1 VSPEPSTLVLVHG
14 AGHTSLVWRA
24 AQDQLRHPSLAV
36 DLPGRRN
43 RPGDLT
49 RLTIA
54 EAVESVAADLDQAE
68 GTMILVGHSCG
79 GVILPALAARLDGR
93 VNHLVFV
100 AGLCA
105 PHGEAVVDSVHP
117 DGRAAIEARLADM
130 RDRYG
135 SRTFQLDRLDRDA
148 PGTDDVKLAMPIESY
163 NFMLQTVSWD
173 GVPASLARTF
183 VRCLRDQI
191 QSPQLQAKLIA
202 NCDASTVIDIDAG
215 HTPALDDPA
224 ALAAV
229 LDRIA
234 DESAAHTGAER

>member
-1 VSPEPSTLVLVHG
+1 VNSGASTLVLVHG

-24 AQDQLRHPSLAV
+24 VQDHLLHPSLAV

-54 EAVESVAADLDQAE
+54 EAVESAAADLDQTE
-68 GTMILVGHSCG
+68 GRVILVGHSCG
-79 GVILPALAARLDGR
+79 GVTLPALAARLNGR

-105 PHGEAVVDSVHP
+105 RHGAAVVDSVRP

-135 SRTFQLDRLDRDA
+135 NHTFQLDRLDPDGR
-148 PGTDDVKLAMPIESY
+148 GTDDVKLAMSIESY
-163 NFMLQTVSWD
+163 NFMLQTVSWE
-173 GVPASLARTF
+173 GVPASLGRTF

-191 QSPQLQAKLIA
+191 QSPELQAQLIA
-202 NCDASTVIDIDAG
+202 NCDASAVIDIDAG
-215 HTPALDDPA
+215 HTPAIDNPV

-229 LDRIA
+229 LDHI
-234 DESAAHTGAER
+234 AER